1 MTFPEEFIPR
11 PRQINE
17 KKDNILEIIS
27 QKLEGFSKK
36 RELLLTSINEKK
48 ENSLEIKSILF
59 EQQELLNN
67 TEISITEC
75 EKEVEKLNV
84 IILEIQSGYDN
95 IVESGNCLMSIVKN
109 SE

>member
-1 MTFPEEFIPR
+1 MAFPEEFIPR
-11 PRQINE
+11 TRQINE

-36 RELLLTSINEKK
+36 KELLLTSINEKK

-67 TEISITEC
+67 TQISITES
-75 EKEVEKLNV
+75 EKEVEKLNT
-84 IILEIQSGYDN
+84 IIQEIQSGYDN